1 MARPALS
8 LLALSLAAAPL
19 VAQKAPFAAAAIE
32 SLRAQEGRRVAA
44 AEGHLLAARQVL
56 GLNAL
61 HGFRLSGVHTDEF
74 GQAHGRFQQTYQG
87 LRVFGGEIIT
97 HQEAEGSF
105 APHTNALKTG
115 LQVNVTPNLTE
126 AEALAAAHRVLA
138 PKGEYAYQPTV
149 ELVVYPV
156 TTSRIVRPR
165 GQKVT
170 DEVDATLE
178 RSEVVRTHLAYHVRT
193 QLENG
198 TGETRHMEYLVDA
211 HSGAILKAWDGL
223 RTSAAVGT
231 GKSQWYGTVN
241 LNTNSTATGY
251 ELRDMTRGTGG
262 TFGNNITTNLNN
274 GTSGNGSIFTDADNA
289 WGDGLQYNGTAGMSA
304 NAQTAAVDAHR
315 GLQSTWDFYKNVFG
329 RNGIDNTGKAT
340 YSRMHYSTQYDN
352 AFWDDTCF
360 CMTYGDGATG
370 GSVGEADLDT
380 AGHEM
385 THGVTSK
392 TANLTYSGES
402 GGLNES
408 TSDIF
413 GTCVE
418 FYVLGANGTGSVVPD
433 SPGTGTITANYTMF
447 ENSWGHPGT
456 ALRYMYKPSKDGGSK
471 DAWYSGIGSIDVHY
485 SSGPMNRAWYFMAKG
500 SSSTSTS
507 DFYSSYLPGGMTGV
521 GNDHAAR
528 IWFRALTT
536 YLTASSNY
544 AAARTAAISSAKDLY
559 GAGSAE
565 EQAVWNAFAAINV
578 GAKWTGTG
586 GDTTAPVVSSTESG
600 TSGTII
606 FSATASDNVGVTK
619 VEFYVDGVLKGTDTT
634 SPYSMTLDSTTLSNA
649 SHSLTAKAYDAAG
662 NVATSTAV
670 AFTVNNTTG
679 GTQNEVESNN
689 TTGTANAVA
698 TSGTT
703 VAGFISSSTDTD
715 YFKVTLGTGRT
726 LAATLT
732 PPSASDFD
740 LYIYNSAGTQ
750 VASSIK
756 GTGLVDA
763 ASVTNSGASATY
775 YVRVKYYAGASTV
788 NGYTLKLTF

>member
-1 MARPALS
+1 MARSALT
-8 LLALSLAAAPL
+8 LLALGLAAAPL
-19 VAQKAPFAAAAIE
+19 AAQQAPFAPAALEA
-32 SLRAQEGRRVAA
+32 LRAQEGQRATAA
-44 AEGHLLAARQVL
+44 QSHLKAARQVL
-56 GLNAL
+56 GLDAD
-61 HGFRLSGVHTDEF
+61 HGFRLSQLHTDEF
-74 GQAHGRFQQTYQG
+74 GQAHGRFLQTYQG
-87 LRVFGGEIIT
+87 LRVFGGEVIT
-97 HQEAEGSF
+97 HQDAEGTF
-105 APHTNALKTG
+105 APNTSDLRAG
-115 LQVNVTPNLTE
+115 LRVNVTPNLTE
-126 AEALAAAHRVLA
+126 AEALAVAHRELA
-138 PKGEYAYQPTV
+138 PKGEYAHQPTA

-156 TTSRIVRPR
+156 TTTRILRPR
-165 GQKVT
+165 GAEAT
-170 DEVDATLE
+170 EADATQERLE
-178 RSEVVRTHLAYHVRT
+178 VLRTHLAYHVRT

-223 RTSAAVGT
+223 RTGASVGT
-231 GKSQWYGTVN
+231 GKSQWYGTVS
-241 LNTNSTATGY
+241 LNTNSTASGY

-262 TFGNNITTNLNN
+262 TFGNNVTTNLNN
-274 GTSGNGSIFTDADNA
+274 GTSGNGTVFTDADNA

-304 NAQTAAVDAHR
+304 NAQTAAVDGHR
-315 GLQSTWDFYKNVFG
+315 GLQATWDFYKNVFG

-418 FYVLGANGTGSVVPD
+418 FYVLGANGTGTVVPD

-485 SSGPMNRAWYFMAKG
+485 SSGPMNRAWYFMSQG
-500 SSSTSTS
+500 SSSSSSS

-528 IWFRALTT
+528 IWYRALTT

-586 GDTTAPVVSSTESG
+586 SDTTAPTVSASEAG
-600 TSGTII
+600 TSGTLT

-619 VEFYVDGVLKGTDTT
+619 VEFYVDGVLKATDTT
-634 SPYSMTLDSTTLSNA
+634 SPYSTTFDSTTLANG

-662 NVATSTAV
+662 NVGTSTAV
-670 AFTVNNTTG
+670 AFSVNNTTG
-679 GTQNEVESNN
+679 GTQAEVEGNN
-689 TTGTANAVA
+689 STSTANTVA

-703 VAGFISSSTDTD
+703 VVGYISSSTDTD
-715 YFKVTLGTGRT
+715 YFKVTVATGRT

-750 VASSIK
+750 VASSLK
-756 GTGLVDA
+756 GTGLVDS

-788 NGYTLKLTF
+788 NPYSLKLTF

>member
-1 MARPALS
+1 MARSPLT
-8 LLALSLAAAPL
+8 LLALTLAVAPL
-19 VAQKAPFAAAAIE
+19 AAQKAPFAAPALEA
-32 SLRAQEGRRVAA
+32 LRAQEGARAQAA
-44 AEGHLLAARQVL
+44 GSHLLAARPAL
-56 GLNAL
+56 GLDAQ
-61 HGFRLSGVHTDEF
+61 HGFRLTRLETDTF
-74 GQAHGRFQQTYQG
+74 GMAHGRFQQTFQG
-87 LRVFGGEIIT
+87 IPVFGGEVIT
-97 HQEAEGSF
+97 HQDAEGSF
-105 APHTNALKTG
+105 APSTSALRAG
-115 LQVNVTPNLTE
+115 IQVNTTPNLTA
-126 AEALAAAHRVLA
+126 AEALATAHRALA
-138 PKGEYAYQPTV
+138 PKGEYTAAPTA

-156 TTSRIVRPR
+156 LTTRVALPKGRNLEAI
-165 GQKVT
+165 
-170 DEVDATLE
+170 DATLE
-178 RSEVVRTHLAYHVRT
+178 RTEVLRTHLAYHVRT
-193 QLENG
+193 ELENG
-198 TGETRHMEYLVDA
+198 TGETKHMEYLVDA
-211 HSGAILKAWDGL
+211 HSGAILKSWDAL
-223 RTSAAVGT
+223 RTGAVVGT

-241 LNTNSTATGY
+241 LNTNSTASGY
-251 ELRDMTRGTGG
+251 EMRDMTRGTGG

-315 GLQSTWDFYKNVFG
+315 GLQATWDMYKNVFG
-329 RNGIDNTGKAT
+329 RNGIDGLGTAT

-352 AFWDDTCF
+352 AFWSDSCF

-418 FYVLGANGTGSVVPD
+418 FYILGANGTGSVIPD
-433 SPGTGTITANYTMF
+433 AAGTGTITANYTMF

-528 IWFRALTT
+528 IWYRALTT

-544 AAARTAAISSAKDLY
+544 AAARTAAINSAKDLY

-586 GDTTAPVVSSTESG
+586 GDTTAPTVSATESG
-600 TSGTII
+600 TSGTIS

-619 VEFYVDGVLKGTDTT
+619 VEFYVDGVLKATDTT
-634 SPYSMTLDSTTLSNA
+634 SPYSTTLDSTTLANG
-649 SHSLTAKAYDAAG
+649 SHTLTAKAYDAAG
-662 NVATSTAV
+662 NVGTSSSV
-670 AFTVNNTTG
+670 AFSVSNTTG
-679 GTQNEVESNN
+679 GTQAEVESNN

-703 VAGFISSSTDTD
+703 VTGFISSSTDTD

-750 VASSIK
+750 VASSLK
-756 GTGLVDA
+756 GTGLVDS
-763 ASVTNSGASATY
+763 ASVTNSGAAATY
-775 YVRVKYYAGASTV
+775 YVRVKYYSGASTV

>member
-1 MARPALS
+1 MARSPLT
-8 LLALSLAAAPL
+8 LLALGLAVAPL
-19 VAQKAPFAAAAIE
+19 VAQRAPFAAPAIE
-32 SLRAQEGRRVAA
+32 SLRAQEGARAKVA
-44 AEGHLLAARQVL
+44 ESHLLAARQVL
-56 GLNAL
+56 GLDPQ
-61 HGFRLSGVHTDEF
+61 HGFSLKGIHTDEF
-74 GQAHGRFQQTYQG
+74 GMAHGRFHQTYQG
-87 LRVFGGEIIT
+87 IRVFGGEVIT
-97 HQEAEGSF
+97 HQDSEGAF
-105 APHTNALKTG
+105 APQTSDLKLG
-115 LQVNVTPNLTE
+115 LRVNTAPNLTE
-126 AEALAAAHRVLA
+126 AEALAVAHQALA
-138 PKGEYAYQPTV
+138 PQGEYAYQPTV
-149 ELVVYPV
+149 ELVVYPATATRV
-156 TTSRIVRPR
+156 VRPR
-165 GQKVT
+165 GPMNAG
-170 DEVDATLE
+170 DFDATME
-178 RSEVVRTHLAYHVRT
+178 KVEVVRTHLAYLVRT

-211 HSGAILKAWDGL
+211 HSGAILKQWDAL

-315 GLQSTWDFYKNVFG
+315 GLQSTWDFFKNVLG

-352 AFWDDTCF
+352 AFWSDSCF

-418 FYVLGANGTGSVVPD
+418 FYVLGGGGTGSVVPD
-433 SPGTGTITANYTMF
+433 AAGSGSITANYTMF

-485 SSGPMNRAWYFMAKG
+485 SSGPMNRAWYFMSQG
-500 SSSTSTS
+500 SSSSSTS

-528 IWFRALTT
+528 IWYRALTT

-559 GAGSAE
+559 GAGSPE

-586 GDTTAPVVSSTESG
+586 GDTTAPTVSATESG
-600 TSGTII
+600 TSGTIT
-606 FSATASDNVGVTK
+606 FSASASDNVGVTK

-662 NVATSTAV
+662 NVATSTSV

-679 GTQNEVESNN
+679 GTQAEVESNN
-689 TTGTANAVA
+689 TTATANAV
-698 TSGTT
+698 TTTGTT
-703 VAGFISSSTDTD
+703 VTGKISTTSDTD

-726 LAATLT
+726 LSATLT

-740 LYIYNSAGTQ
+740 LYLYNSAGTQ
-750 VASSIK
+750 VASSVK
-756 GTGLVDA
+756 GKGLVDA

-775 YVRVKYYAGASTV
+775 YVRVKYYSGASTV